1 MNTIKKVNQKKRNT
15 LNMTEIARRVGV
27 ARATVYNWEKG
38 QLPSIKHIPELA
50 KVLGVSIE
58 ELVMEY
64 ANND

>member
-1 MNTIKKVNQKKRNT
+1 
-15 LNMTEIARRVGV
+15 MTEIARRVGV